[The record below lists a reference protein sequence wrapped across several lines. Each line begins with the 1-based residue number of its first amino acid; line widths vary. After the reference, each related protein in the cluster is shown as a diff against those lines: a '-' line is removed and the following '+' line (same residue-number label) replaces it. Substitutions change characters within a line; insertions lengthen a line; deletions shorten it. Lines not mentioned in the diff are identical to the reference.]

1 MSKRKNQLLF
11 FMIVA
16 AFFLLLLNLY
26 FHQKNTSS
34 DSDRQREHGLHDLSK
49 NIEYLSE
56 DYILGGYLQDS
67 IFDDV
72 KYFPLAAVQEVK
84 DFYFEQSF
92 GLARTYGGDRKHE
105 GTDIMTPDNIRGTC
119 PVISVCNGTVT
130 NIGWLELGGYRVGI
144 LSEQGVYYYYAHL
157 YRYDTMIAEGS
168 RVSAGQILGYAGD
181 SGYGA
186 EGTTGQFDVHL
197 HFGIYLNDEKG
208 NEIALDPY
216 PLLKNLRNKM
226 LRFFD

>member
-11 FMIVA
+11 FMVVA
-16 AFFLLLLNLY
+16 VLFLLINLY
-26 FHQKNTSS
+26 FYQKNNNSS
-34 DSDRQREHGLHDLSK
+34 DSDNERGYGLHDLPKKS
-49 NIEYLSE
+49 EYLSE

-67 IFDDV
+67 IFNDV
-72 KYFPLAAVQEVK
+72 KYFPLAAIQGAEE
-84 DFYFEQSF
+84 FYFEQSF

-130 NIGWLELGGYRVGI
+130 NIGWLELGGYRVGV

-197 HFGIYLNDEKG
+197 HFGIYLNDEEG
-208 NEIALDPY
+208 NEVALDPY

>member
-1 MSKRKNQLLF
+1 MV
-11 FMIVA
+11 VA
-16 AFFLLLLNLY
+16 VLFLLINLY
-26 FHQKNTSS
+26 FYQKNNNSS
-34 DSDRQREHGLHDLSK
+34 DSDNKRGYGLHDLPKKS
-49 NIEYLSE
+49 EYLSE

-67 IFDDV
+67 IFNDV
-72 KYFPLAAVQEVK
+72 KYFPLAAIQGAEE
-84 DFYFEQSF
+84 FYFEQSF

-130 NIGWLELGGYRVGI
+130 NIGWLELGGYRVGV

-197 HFGIYLNDEKG
+197 HFGIYLNDEEG
-208 NEIALDPY
+208 NEEIGRASC
-216 PLLKNLRNKM
+216 RE
-226 LRFFD
+226 RVSA

>member
-1 MSKRKNQLLF
+1 
-11 FMIVA
+11 MIVA

-72 KYFPLAAVQEVK
+72 KYFPLAAVQEAK

-92 GLARTYGGDRKHE
+92 GLAPMGETGSMKE
-105 GTDIMTPDNIRGTC
+105 P
-119 PVISVCNGTVT
+119 
-130 NIGWLELGGYRVGI
+130 I
-144 LSEQGVYYYYAHL
+144 L
-157 YRYDTMIAEGS
+157 
-168 RVSAGQILGYAGD
+168 
-181 SGYGA
+181 
-186 EGTTGQFDVHL
+186 
-197 HFGIYLNDEKG
+197 
-208 NEIALDPY
+208 
-216 PLLKNLRNKM
+216 
-226 LRFFD
+226 

>member
-1 MSKRKNQLLF
+1 MSEISTELL
-11 FMIVA
+11 
-16 AFFLLLLNLY
+16 
-26 FHQKNTSS
+26 
-34 DSDRQREHGLHDLSK
+34 E
-49 NIEYLSE
+49 
-56 DYILGGYLQDS
+56 IL
-67 IFDDV
+67 
-72 KYFPLAAVQEVK
+72 K
-84 DFYFEQSF
+84 
-92 GLARTYGGDRKHE
+92 TYGGDRKHE

>member
-11 FMIVA
+11 FIVVA
-16 AFFLLLLNLY
+16 VLFLLINLY
-26 FHQKNTSS
+26 FYQKNNNSS
-34 DSDRQREHGLHDLSK
+34 DSDNKRGYGLHDLPKKS
-49 NIEYLSE
+49 EYLSE

-67 IFDDV
+67 IFNDV
-72 KYFPLAAVQEVK
+72 KYFPLAAIQGAEE
-84 DFYFEQSF
+84 FYFEQSF

-130 NIGWLELGGYRVGI
+130 NIGWLELGGYRVGV

-197 HFGIYLNDEKG
+197 HFGIYLNDEEG
-208 NEIALDPY
+208 NEVALDPY

>member
-1 MSKRKNQLLF
+1 M
-11 FMIVA
+11 
-16 AFFLLLLNLY
+16 LLLNLY

-72 KYFPLAAVQEVK
+72 KYFPLAAVQEAK

-144 LSEQGVYYYYAHL
+144 LSEQGVYYYYTHL